1 MWLYEWK
8 LFIVC
13 HHPYKFGG
21 HRYCGSGGI
30 TFLIV
35 RVVSQDD
42 AIKESIYEKF
52 MGRSH
57 LRLLLEVIILPSLEA
72 INRDV
77 ARSPVNI

>member
-8 LFIVC
+8 LLIVC

-21 HRYCGSGGI
+21 HRYCGSGDI

-42 AIKESIYEKF
+42 AIKESRKF